1 MSATPAPFVLSTLS
15 RGACDAMPEGF
26 DWLAFLFAVAVI
38 ELTPGPNMGWLAAL
52 TLREGKA
59 PAFGAVAGITSGL
72 GLQLIAAVTGLT
84 ALIVGLPSVHV
95 GLHWAGVAFMLY
107 LAWEA
112 WSDTGSAALPA
123 GVKERGF
130 RRGLIANVLNPK
142 ALAFYVLLINQF
154 VDPAAAAPVWLQS
167 LLLGLIHLA
176 VATLVH
182 VAIVLLATRLGT
194 RLESWRTSQGARL
207 TFAGLI
213 IGIAIWLALTPPRT

>member
-1 MSATPAPFVLSTLS
+1 
-15 RGACDAMPEGF
+15 MPGGF

-52 TLREGKA
+52 TIREGQK
-59 PAFGAVAGITSGL
+59 PAFGAVAGIATGL
-72 GLQLIAAVTGLT
+72 SVQLLAAITGLT
-84 ALIVGLPSVHV
+84 ALIISVPSVHT
-95 GLHWAGVAFMLY
+95 GLHWAGIAFMLY

-112 WSDTGSAALPA
+112 YSDTGSVALSA
-123 GVKERGF
+123 VGQERGF

-154 VDPAAAAPVWLQS
+154 VDSASAVPVWQQS

-182 VAIVLLATRLGT
+182 VGIVLLAAQLGT
-194 RLESWRTSQGARL
+194 RLEVWRTSLGARL
-207 TFAGLI
+207 TFAGLLVA
-213 IGIAIWLALTPPRT
+213 IALWLALTPPRG